1 MNTFFDD
8 ILKET
13 GRAADED
20 YYKILGCDELSTDEQ
35 LQCEYK
41 VRALELHPDK
51 NPNNSEAA
59 LQFQKLQAAKDVLLD
74 SEKRRKYDKWRKSG
88 LMMPFQQYLNLNI
101 TSLHWVTKKTKEP
114 MLTESAHQSST
125 TGLKSCE
132 PQGSLSSWRKEE
144 PASELLKK
152 FRNYEI

>member
-1 MNTFFDD
+1 
-8 ILKET
+8 
-13 GRAADED
+13 
-20 YYKILGCDELSTDEQ
+20 

-59 LQFQKLQAAKDVLLD
+59 LQFQKLQAAKRCAVGL
-74 SEKRRKYDKWRKSG
+74 KKNGGNMTSG
-88 LMMPFQQYLNLNI
+88 ESPVSFDAIPASYLNLQHNVFA
-101 TSLHWVTKKTKEP
+101 LGYQRRTKEP
-114 MLTESAHQSST
+114 MLAESAHQSST

>member
-1 MNTFFDD
+1 MRIIIRSWDATSSLRTNNFSANT
-8 ILKET
+8 
-13 GRAADED
+13 R
-20 YYKILGCDELSTDEQ
+20 
-35 LQCEYK
+35 
-41 VRALELHPDK
+41 
-51 NPNNSEAA
+51 SEPWNCT
-59 LQFQKLQAAKDVLLD
+59 LIRTPIIPKLFQKLQAAKDVLLD

-114 MLTESAHQSST
+114 MLTESAHQCST
-125 TGLKSCE
+125 TGMKSCE